1 MFTNYWAKTDV
12 YTSQHKDP
20 FRTPAVLNPNH
31 TLIADL
37 RGARFPDGIPNASSD
52 LARNGAVEAAKLEA
66 TRRKGL
72 PRGLP
77 PAAGHQ
83 SRLNGVVV
91 VPPYGSA
98 LSEVRSRGWTPDPN
112 DPTDEYGWR
121 GRAGSD
127 RARTMAQHQAYHMAQ
142 RSTGYLCARGA
153 GYETVGVPPPG
164 VPLPPA
170 HMPWASPATETGAEF
185 EPAFK
190 GTLHVNEIGFKAA
203 HHGKRFQEMAR
214 ANRESYAAAATEAA
228 VKAGARPTISTA
240 TLFRHQYP
248 NTLGRYKAYQEQ
260 KEWK

>member
-1 MFTNYWAKTDV
+1 MLAPQPPPGM
-12 YTSQHKDP
+12 SQITVQVP
-20 FRTPAVLNPNH
+20 AGATPGMVLTVQAPNG
-31 TLIADL
+31 TMIQVQ
-37 RGARFPDGIPNASSD
+37 IP
-52 LARNGAVEAAKLEA
+52 
-66 TRRKGL
+66 
-72 PRGLP
+72 
-77 PAAGHQ
+77 Q
-83 SRLNGVVV
+83 
-91 VPPYGSA
+91 
-98 LSEVRSRGWTPDPN
+98 
-112 DPTDEYGWR
+112 
-121 GRAGSD
+121 
-127 RARTMAQHQAYHMAQ
+127 
-142 RSTGYLCARGA
+142 GA
-153 GYETVGVPPPG
+153 GPGSTFMVSVPGGAGGANGGAAPPG

-170 HMPWASPATETGAEF
+170 PMPWASPATETGAEF